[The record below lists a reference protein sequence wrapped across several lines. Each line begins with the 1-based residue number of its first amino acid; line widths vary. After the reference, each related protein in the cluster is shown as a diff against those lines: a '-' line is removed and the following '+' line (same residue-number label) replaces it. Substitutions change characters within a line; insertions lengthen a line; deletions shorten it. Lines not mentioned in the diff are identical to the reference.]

1 MENREFRTLA
11 SALRT
16 EPTDKFVLTGT
27 AASYNALSKD
37 LGGFRERLVPGCFT
51 RSLQSP
57 DSDVVFTFN
66 HGMKNDSVFG
76 RTSAGTLQLT
86 DSPQGL
92 NFRCQLDAN
101 QQSHRD
107 LHASVKRGDISECSF
122 AFALDG
128 DNGDAFDDAKDE
140 EGRSVIRRT
149 VRCAK
154 LFDVSAVT
162 HPAYGGNSTAV
173 SARSADYVVG
183 RDAPVS
189 TFISTLFPVRKTDN
203 RKIKLTPA
211 QFADLS
217 RRSGVS
223 VAKLQSMELQNELK
237 RLGAEIKKDLRDA
250 TRTQEVAID
259 QLTAEELRR
268 AFEKQMGWS

>member
-1 MENREFRTLA
+1 
-11 SALRT
+11 
-16 EPTDKFVLTGT
+16 
-27 AASYNALSKD
+27 
-37 LGGFRERLVPGCFT
+37 
-51 RSLQSP
+51 
-57 DSDVVFTFN
+57 
-66 HGMKNDSVFG
+66 
-76 RTSAGTLQLT
+76 
-86 DSPQGL
+86 
-92 NFRCQLDAN
+92 
-101 QQSHRD
+101 
-107 LHASVKRGDISECSF
+107 
-122 AFALDG
+122 
-128 DNGDAFDDAKDE
+128 
-140 EGRSVIRRT
+140 
-149 VRCAK
+149 
-154 LFDVSAVT
+154 
-162 HPAYGGNSTAV
+162 V